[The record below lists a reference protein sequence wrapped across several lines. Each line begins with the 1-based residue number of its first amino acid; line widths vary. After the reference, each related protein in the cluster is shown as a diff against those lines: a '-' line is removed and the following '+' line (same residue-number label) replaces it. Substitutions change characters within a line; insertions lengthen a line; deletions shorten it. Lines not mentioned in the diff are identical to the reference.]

1 MQKLSDF
8 WWTGQIGRGQKEDRD
23 ALVGAANIF
32 YRERFVR
39 DGLEQWS
46 GGRRCSCSLGES
58 DCNEKQEQWD
68 QFETGRIQRDRTS
81 QISNVTCLFSGII
94 SSNGAH
100 PPSYKIRAIDPKLFL
115 QCDFY

>member
-8 WWTGQIGRGQKEDRD
+8 WWTGQIGRGQEEDKD
-23 ALVGAANIF
+23 ALVGAANIL

-39 DGLEQWS
+39 GGLEQWS

-58 DCNEKQEQWD
+58 DCNEKQERRD

-81 QISNVTCLFSGII
+81 QISNVTCLFNGII

-100 PPSYKIRAIDPKLFL
+100 PPSYKIKAIDSKLFFH
-115 QCDFY
+115 CDFY